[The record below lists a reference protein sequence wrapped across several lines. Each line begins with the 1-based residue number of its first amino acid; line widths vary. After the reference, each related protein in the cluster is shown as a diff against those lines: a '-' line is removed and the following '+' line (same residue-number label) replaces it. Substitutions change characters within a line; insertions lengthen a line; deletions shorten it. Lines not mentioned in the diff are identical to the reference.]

1 MTIADGVLGAI
12 ARANDAAQALEKMKT
27 DSAARVESA
36 KLSMAKESMAA
47 PDSGSGWDAKPA
59 NPDSGSAWSAAPA
72 TPNSG
77 WSAAP
82 ANPDSGSGWSGKPDA
97 PGSAAN
103 PIRYQ
108 PGMPE
113 LPSGTYVIHP
123 DGTLV
128 VVP

>member
-1 MTIADGVLGAI
+1 MTIAEGVLGAI
-12 ARANDAAQALEKMKT
+12 AGYADAAQALEKMKT
-27 DSAARVESA
+27 DSAARIAAA
-36 KLSMAKESMAA
+36 KLSMAGADTMSKTQGGKFA
-47 PDSGSGWDAKPA
+47 GTVG
-59 NPDSGSAWSAAPA
+59 NSA
-72 TPNSG
+72 TTDG
-77 WSAAP
+77 WSAKP
-82 ANPDSGSGWSGKPDA
+82 ANPDSGSGWSAAPNA

-123 DGTLV
+123 DGTLA